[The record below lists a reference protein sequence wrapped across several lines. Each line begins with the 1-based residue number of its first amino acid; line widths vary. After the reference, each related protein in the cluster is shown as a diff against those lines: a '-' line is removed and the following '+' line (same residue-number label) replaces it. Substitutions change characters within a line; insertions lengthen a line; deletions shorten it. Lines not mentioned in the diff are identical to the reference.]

1 MVDLH
6 MHTKESDGTDA
17 EWKLIEKLREAGIKT
32 FSVTD
37 HDTIGAVSGMEYWA
51 PEDMLYIRGVEFS
64 CLTEVRNCHILG
76 YGFNKDVRAFGMMV
90 EKANRQ
96 LRKIAETHM
105 EYIAK
110 EFGIEINDEDK
121 QEITMYYGLTMWK
134 DRLAEKL
141 VSLGHVDSKAE
152 AIEKYIKPCKTNHLR
167 PDAREAIQAILAAG
181 GIPVWA
187 HPYGGAGKREMHGEE
202 FERQLKI
209 LLEAGLQGIECYY
222 SAYDE

>member
-6 MHTKESDGTDA
+6 MHTKDSDGTDV
-17 EWKLIEKLREAGIKT
+17 EWELVEKLREAGIRT

-76 YGFNKDVRAFGMMV
+76 YGFNKDVRAFGRMV

-105 EYIAK
+105 
-110 EFGIEINDEDK
+110 
-121 QEITMYYGLTMWK
+121 
-134 DRLAEKL
+134 
-141 VSLGHVDSKAE
+141 
-152 AIEKYIKPCKTNHLR
+152 
-167 PDAREAIQAILAAG
+167 
-181 GIPVWA
+181 
-187 HPYGGAGKREMHGEE
+187 
-202 FERQLKI
+202 
-209 LLEAGLQGIECYY
+209 
-222 SAYDE
+222 